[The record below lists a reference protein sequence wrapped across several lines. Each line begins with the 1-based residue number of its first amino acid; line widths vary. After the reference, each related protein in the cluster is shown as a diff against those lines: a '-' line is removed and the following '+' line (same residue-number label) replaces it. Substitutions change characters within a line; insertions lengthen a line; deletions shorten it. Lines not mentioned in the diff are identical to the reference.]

1 MAKRN
6 SKGWNLLL
14 EFATVVIGILL
25 AFQLNTCKENKAHEK
40 LVTSHVQS
48 ILEETELNQTQIE
61 ASIENSERLLQQL
74 DSLISLVQQPE
85 SSVTKM
91 SRMSFQLMNLDYMYL
106 KKNAYQS
113 FIETGDV
120 RYMKDKDFQDAI
132 ISLYEYY
139 DWMEGLDSSTRENYL
154 NNYLPYATEKFD
166 LITYQPESR
175 EVYTNKL
182 FKNYL
187 SVYRYTIVYR
197 LKKQKEVEERVS
209 QFVATTAA
217 IVATSP
223 LAALA
228 EEVDDYEYGSV
239 DAPIGIA
246 VVGGMISAAFIA
258 IFFIPLFYV
267 AVERLFHKEKTDDAD
282 KADV

>member
-1 MAKRN
+1 LFFMAKRN
-6 SKGWNLLL
+6 RKGWNLLL

-48 ILEETELNQTQIE
+48 ILEETELNRTQIQ

-209 QFVATTAA
+209 QFLETY
-217 IVATSP
+217 S
-223 LAALA
+223 
-228 EEVDDYEYGSV
+228 
-239 DAPIGIA
+239 
-246 VVGGMISAAFIA
+246 
-258 IFFIPLFYV
+258 
-267 AVERLFHKEKTDDAD
+267 K
-282 KADV
+282 

>member
-6 SKGWNLLL
+6 RKGWNLLL

-166 LITYQPESR
+166 LITYQPESK

-209 QFVATTAA
+209 QFLETY
-217 IVATSP
+217 S
-223 LAALA
+223 
-228 EEVDDYEYGSV
+228 
-239 DAPIGIA
+239 
-246 VVGGMISAAFIA
+246 
-258 IFFIPLFYV
+258 
-267 AVERLFHKEKTDDAD
+267 K
-282 KADV
+282 

>member
-6 SKGWNLLL
+6 RKGWNLLL

-48 ILEETELNQTQIE
+48 ILEETELNRTQIQ

-209 QFVATTAA
+209 QFLETY
-217 IVATSP
+217 S
-223 LAALA
+223 
-228 EEVDDYEYGSV
+228 
-239 DAPIGIA
+239 
-246 VVGGMISAAFIA
+246 
-258 IFFIPLFYV
+258 
-267 AVERLFHKEKTDDAD
+267 K
-282 KADV
+282 

>member
-6 SKGWNLLL
+6 RKGWNLLL

-85 SSVTKM
+85 SSVTQM

-166 LITYQPESR
+166 LITYQQESR

-209 QFVATTAA
+209 QFLETY
-217 IVATSP
+217 S
-223 LAALA
+223 
-228 EEVDDYEYGSV
+228 
-239 DAPIGIA
+239 
-246 VVGGMISAAFIA
+246 
-258 IFFIPLFYV
+258 
-267 AVERLFHKEKTDDAD
+267 K
-282 KADV
+282 